1 MGMVDFLQVFFAL
14 AFLVFLVYVISR
26 ILVKPL
32 KLAVKILVN
41 SLFGLL
47 LLWGFNFL
55 GALMA
60 LAIPINLVTI
70 LVAGFLGI
78 PGLILLIIL
87 QVLL

>member
-1 MGMVDFLQVFFAL
+1 MVDFLQVFFAL

-55 GALMA
+55 GTLMA
-60 LAIPINLVTI
+60 LTIPINLVTI

-78 PGLILLIIL
+78 PGLILLIIF